1 MDPIRMWHDLL
12 NGALPEKELFEGLKR
27 IYIENP
33 PSVAEIIMNSY
44 CPNRCRHC
52 IYPPDFHI
60 HNKNMGMEKWKNA
73 FEIIYRELGLR
84 RFIFGGRGLS
94 NSCIEAIR
102 YIKNNM
108 HDVKVGLITDGVSA
122 ETFLEDLALLP
133 LDWVDISVDG
143 LEKDHDTQRDSKGAF
158 RKTLRILNELKDSGR
173 YEKVNIST
181 CLTSI
186 NINTILEMIESLNK
200 EGFKNFVVTPVSIME
215 GYRPDPELRLSDV
228 KFVEFIDDLIEKAGG
243 FSDTWLEVGIY
254 EAMYANAIKR
264 IKPDLFE
271 EFLMDYEHLEL
282 VNMSGDNEVHI
293 CYYPSSLTGT
303 REFILNTDG
312 NIIPPKV
319 MTMGEI
325 PGAFAFGNILEAGT
339 DIFREML
346 DTEAFSFY
354 RSELMEEKALLKGN
368 GTMLKKIEE
377 VNSNGCC

>member
-1 MDPIRMWHDLL
+1 MDPIRMWHDLM
-12 NGALPEKELFEGLKR
+12 NSDLPEKELIEGLKR

-33 PSVAEIIMNSY
+33 PYVAEIIMNSY

-60 HNKNMGMEKWKNA
+60 HNKNMGIEKWKNA

-84 RFIFGGRGLS
+84 RFIFDGRGLS

-108 HDVKVGLITDGVSA
+108 HDAKIGLITDGVSA
-122 ETFLEDLALLP
+122 EPFLEDLVLLP

-143 LEKDHDTQRDSKGAF
+143 LEKDHDTQRGSKGAF
-158 RKTLRILNELKDSGR
+158 RKTLKILNELKDSGR

-200 EGFKNFVVTPVSIME
+200 EGFKNFFVTPVSIME
-215 GYRPDPELRLSDV
+215 GYRPHQKLSLSDV
-228 KFVEFIDDLIEKAGG
+228 KFVGFIDDLIEKARD

-254 EAMYANAIKR
+254 ETMYANAIKR

-282 VNMSGDNEVHI
+282 RKVSGDNEVHI

-319 MTMGEI
+319 MAMGEI
-325 PGAFAFGNILEAGT
+325 PRTLVFGNILKASL
-339 DIFREML
+339 DIFREL
-346 DTEAFSFY
+346 IDKEAFSFY
-354 RSELMEEKALLKGN
+354 GSELMKETVPLN
-368 GTMLKKIEE
+368 
-377 VNSNGCC
+377 